1 MIKQQYGTKFGA
13 IWNLISNRNY
23 NMLLF
28 YKGFY
33 ILYYFVTITVIL
45 ELLFDKTYMLLALIS
60 SVIIVMNG
68 RKYDD
73 SEQQFI
79 EYLPISFK
87 NKVRYIYYTTY
98 VSLLLGGVLV
108 FVLDY
113 LHSRVNAIEYIY
125 AIIIVIALSN
135 LAIIQMVKT
144 KKSLI
149 YFFIWDIL
157 IYQFIVSIIRFVLLG
172 VYAAFTGPKYNSTE
186 FNLVKI
192 LILINLIVVY
202 HLVSVDFIINTK
214 KNTRLNKTERI
225 KVIIILVL
233 LIITIGY
240 KFYMDTGKDFARGIK
255 EASKTGIVTIY
266 DN

>member
-1 MIKQQYGTKFGA
+1 M
-13 IWNLISNRNY
+13 
-23 NMLLF
+23 
-28 YKGFY
+28 
-33 ILYYFVTITVIL
+33 
-45 ELLFDKTYMLLALIS
+45 
-60 SVIIVMNG
+60 
-68 RKYDD
+68 
-73 SEQQFI
+73 
-79 EYLPISFK
+79 
-87 NKVRYIYYTTY
+87 
-98 VSLLLGGVLV
+98 V

-192 LILINLIVVY
+192 LILIILIVVY